1 MVKKMKEELGPNAM
15 FTAFEPKQSNRWVVK
30 FPVDF
35 GIESWMVNHVSPV
48 VYDAEKKEWNDIT
61 ITLYDAIPK
70 STSKVFSDLI
80 EEGRYHNF
88 LLQMTML
95 GPIGDEVEDFNFE
108 KCNFKTIDFGHTDY
122 NVKEFKV
129 ITLIV
134 SYKKCIVS

>member
-1 MVKKMKEELGPNAM
+1 MENRNKLGPNAM

-30 FPVDF
+30 FPEDF

-48 VYDAEKKEWNDIT
+48 VYDAEKREWSDIT

-80 EEGRYHNF
+80 EEGRFYNF

-95 GPIGDEVEDFNFE
+95 DPVGDDVEDFNFVE
-108 KCNFKTIDFGHTDY
+108 CNIKTIDFGHTDY
-122 NVKEFKV
+122 NMKEFKV